1 MPDILAHYCLGNR
14 VLHAL
19 TPQRRESIHRGLFD
33 LATLGPDPWFSYRFY
48 LPSRQEGKPAHGGEM
63 HNKKTGAFLTAL
75 CREAQQSTERDLL
88 FSYLAGFLCHYAL
101 DSAAHPYIIYRT
113 GHYDGTEATRMYR
126 GNHTY
131 LERALDLMVK
141 KREKLPGRPILKKV
155 LYMRRLPK
163 GVRPGL
169 DRVFKTVY
177 GWENASADMDRC
189 IFSQRLFYLLMQDR
203 TGLLDRLLRRVDNG
217 KSKNDLTS
225 LCYYGKERPQIDVA
239 NEAHHEWM
247 HPCDKG
253 EVSRDS
259 FFDRMDQAATRAEKW
274 IAAAARC
281 IYDGEEI
288 AENMFE
294 NRSYKTGFDCEDNRH
309 TRALCC
315 EPFNIKEN

>member
-1 MPDILAHYCLGNR
+1 
-14 VLHAL
+14 
-19 TPQRRESIHRGLFD
+19 
-33 LATLGPDPWFSYRFY
+33 
-48 LPSRQEGKPAHGGEM
+48 
-63 HNKKTGAFLTAL
+63 
-75 CREAQQSTERDLL
+75 
-88 FSYLAGFLCHYAL
+88 
-101 DSAAHPYIIYRT
+101 
-113 GHYDGTEATRMYR
+113 MYR

-131 LERALDLMVK
+131 LERALDLLVK
-141 KREKLPGRPILKKV
+141 KREKLPERPILKKV

-163 GVRPGL
+163 EVRPGL

-253 EVSRDS
+253 KVSRDS

-294 NRSYKTGFDCEDNRH
+294 NRSYKTGFDCEDSRH